1 MHFLMR
7 SVALVCFPGG
17 FGTLDELFE
26 VMTLTQTGKVRKRPI
41 VLVGRE
47 FWTRLVNFD
56 WLVETGMISRGRS
69 AAVPPRRQRRRGLA
83 GPGAGLRARRARA
96 PKRASSPMTSDRCLM
111 KKDIS
116 LIGAPTDIGAGARG
130 ASMGPEALR
139 VAGIVPILEG
149 HGLAVIDR
157 GNLVGPAN
165 PWLPPVDG
173 YRHLA
178 EVVAW
183 NQRGARGGV
192 CRTAGWAGCRSC
204 SAATTAWASAASARW
219 RGIAARPARSCACSG
234 STRTPTSTPASLT
247 PSGNV
252 HGMPVACL
260 CGFGPQPLIEI
271 GGTVP
276 AISPKW
282 VRQIGIRS
290 VDAGEKRFVHE
301 QGLEVFDMRYID
313 EMGMRH
319 AMELALA
326 TLDANTHLHVSFDVD
341 FLDPDIAPGV
351 GTTVPGGPTYREAQ
365 LCMEMIADTGK
376 LASLDVME
384 LNPALDVR
392 NKTAELAVDLIESLF
407 GKSTLMRARP

>member
-1 MHFLMR
+1 
-7 SVALVCFPGG
+7 
-17 FGTLDELFE
+17 
-26 VMTLTQTGKVRKRPI
+26 MTK
-41 VLVGRE
+41 
-47 FWTRLVNFD
+47 N
-56 WLVETGMISRGRS
+56 
-69 AAVPPRRQRRRGLA
+69 
-83 GPGAGLRARRARA
+83 
-96 PKRASSPMTSDRCLM
+96 
-111 KKDIS
+111 IS

-139 VAGIVPILEG
+139 VAGIVPTLES
-149 HGLAVIDR
+149 HGLAVVDR
-157 GNLVGPAN
+157 GNLSGPAN

-178 EVVAW
+178 EVVQW
-183 NQRGARGGV
+183 NQTVHEAMYAELQLGRLPILLGGDHCLGIGSISAVARH
-192 CRTAGWAGCRSC
+192 CRENNKKLRVLWLDAHADFN
-204 SAATTAWASAASARW
+204 
-219 RGIAARPARSCACSG
+219 
-234 STRTPTSTPASLT
+234 TSTLT
-247 PSGNV
+247 PSGNI

-260 CGFGPQPLIEI
+260 CGLGPQALIEI

-276 AISPKW
+276 ALNPKSI
-282 VRQIGIRS
+282 RQIGIRS
-290 VDAGEKRFVHE
+290 VDAGEKRLVHE

-319 AMELALA
+319 TMELALA

-351 GTTVPGGPTYREAQ
+351 GTTVPGGPSYREAQ